1 MELSISKTTRGTPGL
16 AWAWAA
22 LVAVLVAALVW
33 RGALG
38 RALQLQWAWGIDGGY
53 FLQRTWQG
61 AVDPFAPRTLFW
73 DEAGSGTHG
82 GRHHSPIVSL
92 FVGPMA
98 LRPHLTTLLAT
109 QALVLG
115 AGVLPLFALCW
126 NCVRRRGV
134 SLLLLC
140 AALSVPGF
148 FAIGVGDFRLLA
160 PALVLVPACI
170 GAAVFGTWPA
180 AFAATVLACSVRE
193 EIAPLLLFLL
203 PFLVSERARREQVG
217 WKQSYRIPILA
228 VGLPAV
234 LWHLI
239 TMWRADLQ
247 IPGQLMGFAGLDGTP
262 AWRLPLE
269 WAGMLLADVRG
280 DLTDPPRLL
289 LRLLAVG
296 GVSSVLF
303 LRRPWALAGLF
314 VFWVGASENSGVVN
328 PGQVHYYAP
337 LVGLYVALVPLAL
350 TGWARGGLWVP
361 GFGAAL
367 LLVGHALL
375 PALPVS
381 VGEAWDQASHE
392 AGPEWE
398 LAATIGPD
406 ESVLASGWLL
416 PTVSPRQQIW
426 CTCDL
431 RDSRFRLYERVDV
444 VFLMMGESYEE
455 EVRAAGFVQVARA
468 NQGMLFR
475 RPGAEPADR

>member
-1 MELSISKTTRGTPGL
+1 MGSSISKHASDRPGL
-16 AWAWAA
+16 TWFAA
-22 LVAVLVAALVW
+22 AVVALLVAVLVW
-33 RGALG
+33 RGLCG

-98 LRPHLTTLLAT
+98 LRPHLKTLLAT
-109 QALVLG
+109 QAAILG

-126 NCVRRRGV
+126 NCTRHRGMA
-134 SLLLLC
+134 LLLLC

-148 FAIGVGDFRLLA
+148 FAIAVGDFRLLA

-170 GAAVFGTWPA
+170 GAAVFGPWPA

-193 EIAPLLLFLL
+193 EVAPLVIFLL
-203 PFLVSERARREQVG
+203 PFLVSERARRAEVG
-217 WKQSYRIPILA
+217 WKQSYRVPVLS
-228 VGLPAV
+228 VGLPAA
-234 LWHLI
+234 LWHLG

-247 IPGQLMGFAGLDGTP
+247 MPGQLMGFAGLDGTP
-262 AWRLPLE
+262 AWQLPLE
-269 WAGMLLADVRG
+269 WGGMLLSDLRG
-280 DLTDPPRLL
+280 ELTDPPRLL
-289 LRLLAVG
+289 LRLMSVG
-296 GVSSVLF
+296 GVASLLLLS
-303 LRRPWALAGLF
+303 RPWALAGLLI
-314 VFWVGASENSGVVN
+314 FWVGASENSGVVN

-350 TGWARGGLWVP
+350 TGWQRGRGWFP
-361 GFGAAL
+361 GVGAGVL
-367 LLVGHALL
+367 LLGHALL

-381 VGEAWDQASHE
+381 VEEAWNQASHE
-392 AGPEWE
+392 PGPEWD

-416 PTVSPRQQIW
+416 PTISPRQEIW

-431 RDSRFRLYERVDV
+431 RDAHSWVYERVDAI
-444 VFLMMGESYEE
+444 FLMKGDSYEG
-455 EVRAAGFVQVARA
+455 EVRAAGFVEVARA
-468 NQGMLFR
+468 NQGILFR
-475 RPGAEPADR
+475 RPEATSSSR